1 MAAEHKYTEGNLS
14 FELLK
19 GRDKA
24 MLHLLSTCPDLE
36 ARLVLVSRRETREVD
51 CDSDDRQYKRPR
63 CFLEEYPRLF
73 GSSEDEDEDEE
84 QEDYDD
90 NERGRRKVGEV
101 CRIWHTFLAFERRSC
116 QLLTVNSHEVV

>member
-36 ARLVLVSRRETREVD
+36 ARLVLVTHTVTGEAEHD
-51 CDSDDRQYKRPR
+51 WDDHPNKRP
-63 CFLEEYPRLF
+63 CICWDD
-73 GSSEDEDEDEE
+73 GSDEDEWEDDEGPHVM
-84 QEDYDD
+84 
-90 NERGRRKVGEV
+90 REV
-101 CRIWHTFLAFERRSC
+101 CRVVLRRCPCKVCCCAFVSECR
-116 QLLTVNSHEVV
+116 